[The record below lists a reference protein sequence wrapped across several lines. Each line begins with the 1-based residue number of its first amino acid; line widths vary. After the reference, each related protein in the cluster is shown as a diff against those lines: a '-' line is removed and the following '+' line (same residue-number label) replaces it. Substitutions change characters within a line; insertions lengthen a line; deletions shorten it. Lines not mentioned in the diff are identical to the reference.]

1 MNQTNKKPENSKV
14 DLRLEELFRNYE
26 LSLELISNA
35 KNPDELLDQI
45 LEEYIKRLDE
55 IPATD
60 LKATYDSEYPSYDKE
75 KLKSLIMFATQA
87 SMLKENA
94 DYLSAIELKNQHLKE
109 MASDLKT
116 SNEKLQKLNS
126 HYLNMLS
133 FVSHEL
139 RSPLISILGF
149 AELLDDQIFGTLNED
164 QKDSVSIIINGSKNL
179 LNMTKSYLDL
189 SRIENGELK
198 VDFRAVN
205 IQKDVI
211 NPVIAEMQNQFNKKR
226 MPIVHINNE
235 NLPDIILFCD
245 PELVRNVFYNLFSNA
260 QKYGHE
266 RMPIEYEIINQKDDV
281 KFIVKNYCEGIP
293 PKKLKLIFEKFTH
306 FDEALSDNKPR
317 GTGLGLYISQ
327 LIIESHKGKIWAES
341 DNRSWVKISFT
352 VPKGKLS
359 GTRIIHNHDF
369 DENVLGNLFNTT
381 ADIQVLKHSEM
392 T

>member
-1 MNQTNKKPENSKV
+1 MNQTKNTAEKSKV
-14 DLRLEELFRNYE
+14 GLRLRELFRNYE
-26 LSLELISNA
+26 LSLELIQNA

-45 LEEYIKRLDE
+45 LEEYIKRFDE
-55 IPATD
+55 IPGTD
-60 LKATYDSEYPSYDKE
+60 LMATYESKNPSFNKE

-87 SMLKENA
+87 TMLKENA
-94 DYLSAIELKNQHLKE
+94 DYLGAMELKNHQLKE
-109 MASDLKT
+109 LARDLKA

-149 AELLDDQIFGTLNED
+149 AELLEDEIFGKLNDE
-164 QKDSVSIIINGSKNL
+164 QKDSVSIIINSAKNL

-198 VDFRAVN
+198 VKFRAVN

-211 NPVIAEMQNQFNKKR
+211 IPVITEMQNQFDKKQ
-226 MPIVHINNE
+226 MPILQVNGE

-260 QKYGHE
+260 LKYGYE
-266 RMPIEYEIINQKDDV
+266 RTPIEYEIINQMDDV
-281 KFIVKNYCEGIP
+281 KFIVKNACEGIP
-293 PKKLKLIFEKFTH
+293 EDKLNLIFEKFIHLNEELT
-306 FDEALSDNKPR
+306 DERPR

-327 LIIESHKGKIWAES
+327 LIIATHNGKIWADS
-341 DNRSWVKISFT
+341 DHRSWVKISFT
-352 VPKGKLS
+352 IPKGKLS
-359 GTRIIHNHDF
+359 GTRIIQNQVTN
-369 DENVLGNLFNTT
+369 E
-381 ADIQVLKHSEM
+381 DILNNFFTSGTDVHSL
-392 T
+392 

>member
-1 MNQTNKKPENSKV
+1 MDQTKNKTEKSKI
-14 DLRLEELFRNYE
+14 DLRLSELFRNYE
-26 LSLELISNA
+26 LSLELIQNA

-55 IPATD
+55 MPGTD
-60 LKATYDSEYPSYDKE
+60 LMATFESKDASANKE

-94 DYLSAIELKNQHLKE
+94 DYLAALEHKNQTLKE
-109 MASDLKT
+109 MARDLKH
-116 SNEKLQKLNS
+116 SNQKLQKLNS

-149 AELLDDQIFGTLNED
+149 AELLDDEIFGELNED
-164 QKDSVSIIINGSKNL
+164 QKDSVSIIINSTKNL

-198 VDFRAVN
+198 VNYRAVN

-211 NPVIAEMQNQFNKKR
+211 NPVITEMQNQFDKKH
-226 MPIVHINNE
+226 MPVTLINGE
-235 NLPDIILFCD
+235 NLPDFILFCD

-260 QKYGHE
+260 LKYGYK
-266 RMPIEYEIINQKDDV
+266 RTPVEYEIINQKNDV
-281 KFIVKNYCEGIP
+281 KFSITNYCEGIP
-293 PKKLKLIFEKFTH
+293 EEKLGLIFEKFTH
-306 FDEALSDNKPR
+306 LNEELSEDKPR

-327 LIIESHKGKIWAES
+327 LIIKTHNGKIWADS
-341 DNRSWVKISFT
+341 DHRSWVKISFT
-352 VPKGKLS
+352 IPKGKLS
-359 GTRIIHNHDF
+359 GTRIIQNNVSN
-369 DENVLGNLFNTT
+369 ENIINNFLNSRT
-381 ADIQVLKHSEM
+381 DIQTVQ
-392 T
+392 